1 MKKQIRRVA
10 LLVPTATQW
19 GRGVIEGVH
28 NYVRKE
34 GGLQLIVEARGEGE
48 ELMLPS
54 GWDGDGVIA
63 RIQSQGMAR
72 ALNRA
77 GSPVV
82 NVSRIRLAACEIPR
96 VSTDLAAVVGVAV
109 DHFLNRG
116 FKNFAYFSLLR
127 LTYVSDHRRAFVARL
142 KSQGISCSVYSARG
156 GRGGKVDWSANMDG
170 VAEWLLSLPKPIGV
184 FTWNPSSGRQLLQG
198 AERAGLN
205 VPEDVALLSGVDD
218 DLLCELPGIP
228 MSGIAGATQR
238 IGHEAALLLND
249 LMRGKMAPK
258 VPTLIP
264 PLGVVTRQSTDT
276 LAIPDRTVARAVRFI
291 RENAGQPI
299 QVQDIIDHVSV
310 SRRSLERMFSRLLQR
325 TPAQEI
331 RRVHF
336 ERAKHL
342 LEQTDLFEPDVA
354 ASSGYGS
361 TEYMVYVFGKEL
373 GLTPLQYRRQV
384 RSR

>member
-1 MKKQIRRVA
+1 
-10 LLVPTATQW
+10 
-19 GRGVIEGVH
+19 
-28 NYVRKE
+28 
-34 GGLQLIVEARGEGE
+34 
-48 ELMLPS
+48 
-54 GWDGDGVIA
+54 
-63 RIQSQGMAR
+63 
-72 ALNRA
+72 
-77 GSPVV
+77 
-82 NVSRIRLAACEIPR
+82 
-96 VSTDLAAVVGVAV
+96 
-109 DHFLNRG
+109 
-116 FKNFAYFSLLR
+116 
-127 LTYVSDHRRAFVARL
+127 
-142 KSQGISCSVYSARG
+142 
-156 GRGGKVDWSANMDG
+156 MDG